1 MEGNKCFFSFFSFS
15 FLDCLFSFVFLFL
28 FYLFVGWFFGSNP
41 KAEKGRNEY
50 GGEPETS
57 LTPIK
62 KRRQTKLLLQGN
74 HEGIPSP
81 R

>member
-1 MEGNKCFFSFFSFS
+1 MFVLVSFFF
-15 FLDCLFSFVFLFL
+15 FLGLPVFVFFCI
-28 FYLFVGWFFGSNP
+28 FVFVLFVFWLVFFGSNP
-41 KAEKGRNEY
+41 KAGKGRNEN

-57 LTPIK
+57 LIPIK